1 MAKGSNKK
9 AKSQQGSKNAAGAT
23 GTQSQ
28 KQPPAPQPA
37 PATPENSGLLQKV
50 LDGVEKVGN
59 KVPHPVLMFFYLM
72 IGVIVLSA
80 LLSLLGISVTEQVAV
95 PVPVEVTPDFYE
107 DVSEYTLSGAGTE
120 PVDFVIQEQT
130 ITINSLLS
138 IEGIRFLFTSFVP
151 NFQGFGAL
159 AVTLIAMMG
168 AGAAEV
174 AGLLAALIRL
184 LVKVA
189 PRALIAYLIVFVGVL
204 SSVASDAGYLILIP
218 LGAAAFL
225 AVGRHP
231 IAGLAAGFGGVAA
244 VFMANLIP
252 TPNDA
257 MLIEITNESIAL
269 AGGAPISI
277 TADYFFQAVSALVMT
292 VVVGIVIVRVVE
304 PRLGKYDPSQAGD
317 PDQATA
323 ADEVDPKLEARGLR
337 RAGLAFLAVLGV
349 VMLATLPPG
358 APLRDPAT
366 GAIIGQTPFM
376 QSLLFIVMLCFFI
389 PGIAYG
395 SAIGKYKHANDVIAA
410 VVKTFA
416 GLGGLIF
423 MLLMISQFIAYFNY
437 SNLPALIATAL
448 AGWLGEAGIPAIP
461 LLVGFVLVIVL
472 LDFIMPGSLAK
483 WAIFAPI
490 FVPLFIRL
498 GVPAQTVFAAYRVGD
513 SPINTLTPLMV
524 YFPVIVAFAQ
534 RYQKNAGVGS
544 LVALM
549 LPIAVVVLIAWLAF
563 FILWFLLGIPLG
575 PGYPVRI

>member
-1 MAKGSNKK
+1 MT
-9 AKSQQGSKNAAGAT
+9 T
-23 GTQSQ
+23 GT
-28 KQPPAPQPA
+28 
-37 PATPENSGLLQKV
+37 ATDPGKRSFMDRLL
-50 LDGVEKVGN
+50 DTVERVGN
-59 KVPHPVLMFFYLM
+59 KVPHPVLMFSYLI

-80 LLSLLGISVTEQVAV
+80 LLSLLGVSVTEQIAV
-95 PVPVEVTPDFYE
+95 PVPQEVTPDFYE
-107 DVSEYTLSGAGTE
+107 DTYEYTLSGIGSE
-120 PVDFVIQEQT
+120 DVEFEIKEQT

-138 IEGIRFLFTSFVP
+138 IDGIRFLFTSFVP

-174 AGLLAALIRL
+174 AGLMAALIRM
-184 LVKVA
+184 LVRVA
-189 PRALIAYLIVFVGVL
+189 PRALIAYLIVFIGAL
-204 SSVASDAGYLILIP
+204 ASVASDAGYLILIP
-218 LGAAAFL
+218 LGGAAFL

-244 VFMANLIP
+244 AFMANLIP
-252 TPNDA
+252 TPTDA
-257 MLIEITNESIAL
+257 MLFEITNEAIAL
-269 AGGAPISI
+269 TGGAPISI
-277 TADYFFQAVSALVMT
+277 TADYFFQAASTIFLT
-292 VVVGIVIVRVVE
+292 LIIGFVIVRVVE

-317 PDQATA
+317 PAQAAA
-323 ADEVDPKLEARGLR
+323 ADEIDPALEARGLR
-337 RAGLAFLAVLGV
+337 RAGIAFLGVLAVVL
-349 VMLATLPPG
+349 LATLPPG

-376 QSLLFIVMLCFFI
+376 SSLLFIVMLCFFI
-389 PGIAYG
+389 PGIAFG
-395 SAIGKYKHANDVIAA
+395 SAVGKYKGPNDVIAA

-437 SNLPALIATAL
+437 SNLPSFIATVL
-448 AGWLGEAGIPAIP
+448 AEWLGQAGIPAIP
-461 LLVGFVLVIVL
+461 LLIGFVLVIVL
-472 LDFIMPGSLAK
+472 LDFIIPGSLAK

-534 RYQKNAGVGS
+534 RYQKTAGVGS

-549 LPIAVVVLIAWLAF
+549 LPVAGVVLVAWLLFLIA
-563 FILWFLLGIPLG
+563 WFLLGIPLG
-575 PGYPVRI
+575 PGYPVSM

>member
-1 MAKGSNKK
+1 MSA
-9 AKSQQGSKNAAGAT
+9 KNAQAAIERK
-23 GTQSQ
+23 SFMDR
-28 KQPPAPQPA
+28 
-37 PATPENSGLLQKV
+37 LL
-50 LDGVEKVGN
+50 DTVERIGN
-59 KVPHPVLMFFYLM
+59 KVPHPVLMFSYL
-72 IGVIVLSA
+72 ILGVIVLSA
-80 LLSLLGISVTEQVAV
+80 VLSLLGVSVTEQIAV
-95 PVPVEVTPDFYE
+95 PVPVEATPDFYE
-107 DVSEYTLSGAGTE
+107 DVSEYTLSGIGTQD
-120 PVDFVIQEQT
+120 VDYVIKEQT
-130 ITINSLLS
+130 IAIKSLLS
-138 IEGIRFLFTSFVP
+138 IDGIRFLFTSFVP

-174 AGLLAALIRL
+174 AGLMAALIRK

-189 PRALIAYLIVFVGVL
+189 PRALIAYLIVFIGVL
-204 SSVASDAGYLILIP
+204 ASVASDAGYLILIP

-244 VFMANLIP
+244 AFMANLIP
-252 TPNDA
+252 TPTDA
-257 MLIEITNESIAL
+257 MLFEITNESIAL
-269 AGGAPISI
+269 VGGAPISI
-277 TADYFFQAVSALVMT
+277 TADYFFQATSALLLT
-292 VVVGIVIVRVVE
+292 VVIGFVVVRIIE

-317 PDQATA
+317 PDQAAA
-323 ADEVDPKLEARGLR
+323 ADEIDPALEARGLR
-337 RAGLAFLAVLGV
+337 RAGLAFLVVLGV
-349 VMLATLPPG
+349 VLLATLPPG
-358 APLRDPAT
+358 APLRDPDT

-376 QSLLFIVMLCFFI
+376 GSLLFIVMLCFFI

-395 SAIGKYKHANDVIAA
+395 SAVGKYKGPNDVIAA

-437 SNLPALIATAL
+437 SNLPSLIATAL
-448 AGWLGEAGIPAIP
+448 AEWLGQAGIPAIP
-461 LLVGFVLVIVL
+461 LLVGFVLVIVV
-472 LDFIMPGSLAK
+472 LDFIIPGSLAK

-534 RYQKNAGVGS
+534 RYQKSSGVGS

-549 LPIAVVVLIAWLAF
+549 LPLAGVVLIAWLVF
-563 FILWFLLGIPLG
+563 LILWFVLGIPLG
-575 PGYPVRI
+575 PGYPVRL

>member
-1 MAKGSNKK
+1 MTA
-9 AKSQQGSKNAAGAT
+9 QTGAE
-23 GTQSQ
+23 QRKRS
-28 KQPPAPQPA
+28 PIDR
-37 PATPENSGLLQKV
+37 LL
-50 LDGVEKVGN
+50 DTVERVGN
-59 KVPHPVLMFFYLM
+59 KVPHPVLMFLYLM
-72 IGVIVLSA
+72 IGVILLSA
-80 LLSLLGISVTEQVAV
+80 ILSFFGISVTEQIAV
-95 PVPVEVTPDFYE
+95 PVPMEATPDFYE
-107 DVSEYTLSGAGTE
+107 DVSEYTLSGVGSND
-120 PVDFVIQEQT
+120 VKFVIKEQT
-130 ITINSLLS
+130 ISINSLLS

-174 AGLLAALIRL
+174 AGLLAALIRK

-189 PRALIAYLIVFVGVL
+189 PRSLIAYLIVFVGAL

-218 LGAAAFL
+218 LAATAFL

-231 IAGLAAGFGGVAA
+231 IAGIAAGFGGVAA
-244 VFMANLIP
+244 IFMANLIP
-252 TPNDA
+252 TPTDA
-257 MLIEITNESIAL
+257 MLFEITNESIVL
-269 AGGAPISI
+269 AGGVPISI
-277 TADYFFQAVSALVMT
+277 TADYFFQAASAIVMT
-292 VVVGIVIVRVVE
+292 LVVGFVIVRVVE
-304 PRLGKYDPSQAGD
+304 PRLGKYDPSEAGD
-317 PDQATA
+317 PEQAA
-323 ADEVDPKLEARGLR
+323 ATDEVDPELESRGLR
-337 RAGLAFLAVLGV
+337 RAGLALLGVLGV
-349 VMLATLPPG
+349 VLLATLPPG

-389 PGIAYG
+389 PGIAFG
-395 SAIGKYKHANDVIAA
+395 TAVGKYRGANDVIAA
-410 VVKTFA
+410 VIKTFA

-423 MLLMISQFIAYFNY
+423 TLLMISQFIAYFNY
-437 SNLPALIATAL
+437 SNLPSFIATIL
-448 AGWLGEAGIPAIP
+448 AEWLGQAGIPALP
-461 LLVGFVLVIVL
+461 LLVGFVFVIVL

-524 YFPVIVAFAQ
+524 YFPVIVIFAQ
-534 RYQKNAGVGS
+534 RYQKTAGVGS

-549 LPIAVVVLIAWLAF
+549 LPIAVIVLVAWLIF
-563 FILWFLLGIPLG
+563 FILWFVMGIPLG

>member
-1 MAKGSNKK
+1 MTAGTKAEPGSPSFMDKMLN
-9 AKSQQGSKNAAGAT
+9 T
-23 GTQSQ
+23 
-28 KQPPAPQPA
+28 
-37 PATPENSGLLQKV
+37 
-50 LDGVEKVGN
+50 VERVGN

-80 LLSLLGISVTEQVAV
+80 ILSLLGISVTEQIAV

-107 DVSEYTLSGAGTE
+107 DVSEYTLSGAGIGDVE
-120 PVDFVIQEQT
+120 FVIQEQT

-138 IEGIRFLFTSFVP
+138 IDGIRFLFTSFVP

-174 AGLLAALIRL
+174 AGLMAALIRK

-189 PRALIAYLIVFVGVL
+189 PRSLIAYLIVFIGVL
-204 SSVASDAGYLILIP
+204 ASVASDAGYLILIP

-244 VFMANLIP
+244 AFMANLIP

-257 MLIEITNESIAL
+257 MLFEITNESIAL

-277 TADYFFQAVSALVMT
+277 TADYFFQAVSAIFLT
-292 VVVGIVIVRVVE
+292 VVIGFVIVRVVE
-304 PRLGKYDPSQAGD
+304 PRLGKYDPTQAGD
-317 PDQATA
+317 PDQAAA
-323 ADEVDPKLEARGLR
+323 ADEVEPELEALGLR

-349 VMLATLPPG
+349 VLLATLPPG
-358 APLRDPAT
+358 APLRDPDT

-376 QSLLFIVMLCFFI
+376 QSLLFIVMLCFFV
-389 PGIAYG
+389 PGVAYG
-395 SAIGKYKHANDVIAA
+395 SAVGKYKSANDVIAA

-437 SNLPALIATAL
+437 SNLPALIATVL
-448 AGWLGEAGIPAIP
+448 ADWLGQAGIPAVP
-461 LLVGFVLVIVL
+461 LLIGFVLVIVV

-534 RYQKNAGVGS
+534 RYQKSSGVGS

-549 LPIAVVVLIAWLAF
+549 LPIAAVVLVAWLLF
-563 FILWFLLGIPLG
+563 LILWFVLGIPLG
-575 PGYPVRI
+575 PGYPVRL